1 MDYKSFNLGIV
12 TLFFK
17 ISPLHSSAMTS
28 DEVQKQLSGAQP
40 VAITCC
46 KMVSMPPE
54 IYEAFA
60 SSNK

>member
-1 MDYKSFNLGIV
+1 
-12 TLFFK
+12 
-17 ISPLHSSAMTS
+17 MTS

-60 SSNK
+60 SCNKWNDQNSDPEALSR